1 MGVDSTR
8 GSSSVSNSVS
18 SRGTSQGSSANAT
31 TSVNTT
37 TPDVAQ
43 SNTVAKTPT
52 VNFDQSTFEPAKN
65 VASMPNLMSPTPIR
79 NQQVDAAAF
88 DPAKALEAAPEL
100 LGTTPLNPTPQTF
113 VSDFEVPEG
122 QLTFDAEGLET
133 KGPYFSREAHW
144 PGGASGVTI
153 GRGYD
158 MKGRSEET
166 VRSDLI
172 AAGVPDADAE
182 LLAQGAG
189 LSGKEASDFTKREDV
204 AAIEISPAA
213 QKELFTKVYDHY
225 ESEVKR
231 ISSKDDAVAKYG
243 SVDFDNLDP
252 AIKDVAVDL
261 IYRGDY
267 TSSTRK
273 EIQQHLVNNDL
284 QGLYDVL
291 SDESKMTGDWGV
303 PQDRFERRRDYL
315 RAALD
320 ANAAAAAQE

>member
-8 GSSSVSNSVS
+8 GSSSVSNSAS
-18 SRGTSQGSSANAT
+18 SHGTSQGLSANAT
-31 TSVNTT
+31 SSVSK
-37 TPDVAQ
+37 TPPNAAQ
-43 SNTVAKTPT
+43 STPVAKAAT
-52 VNFDQSTFEPAKN
+52 VNFDQSKFEPAKN
-65 VASMPNLMSPTPIR
+65 VASMPNLLSSTPIR
-79 NQQVDAAAF
+79 NQQVDAGAF
-88 DPAKALEAAPEL
+88 DPAKAVTAAPEL
-100 LGTTPLNPTPQTF
+100 LGPTPLSPTPQTF
-113 VSDFEVPEG
+113 VSDFEVPKG

-133 KGPYFSREAHW
+133 KGAYFSREAHW

-189 LSGKEASDFTKREDV
+189 LSGKKASDFTKREDV

-231 ISSKDDAVAKYG
+231 ISSKDDTVAKYG
-243 SVDFDNLDP
+243 SVDFDKLDP

-261 IYRGDY
+261 LYRGDY

-315 RAALD
+315 KAALD
-320 ANAAAAAQE
+320 AQAAAAPQ